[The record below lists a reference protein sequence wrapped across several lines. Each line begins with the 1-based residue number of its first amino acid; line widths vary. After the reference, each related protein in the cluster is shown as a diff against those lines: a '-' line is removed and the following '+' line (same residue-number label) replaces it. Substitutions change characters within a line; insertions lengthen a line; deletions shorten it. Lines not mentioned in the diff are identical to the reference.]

1 MEEQNPNQTPTPI
14 STNQPPQNVS
24 TTPSINQDLPI
35 NAQVNPV
42 SLNKITRPILF
53 KIIYWLA
60 LLEGSFFI
68 FNVIF
73 FTLIKIAPPFTTI
86 IMFEHLLFGIS
97 AILIFFGLRKNK
109 IWGLYSAIFMVLA
122 DLFTIVTNI
131 DGASRD
137 QGSFIMLSIEIL
149 STLYL
154 IYRFKN
160 PNAAN
165 KWF

>member
-1 MEEQNPNQTPTPI
+1 MDPNIQTQPVPPVSEQTPQQASFAPSLQNNQTPKQQP
-14 STNQPPQNVS
+14 NQ
-24 TTPSINQDLPI
+24 
-35 NAQVNPV
+35 A
-42 SLNKITRPILF
+42 KPILF
-53 KIIYWLA
+53 RIIYWLA
-60 LLEGSFFI
+60 LLEGSLFI

-73 FTLIKIAPPFTTI
+73 FTLIKITPPFTPI
-86 IMFEHLLFGIS
+86 ILLEHFLFGIT
-97 AILIFFGLRKNK
+97 AIVIFFGLRNNK

-137 QGSFIMLSIEIL
+137 QGSFIILSIEIL
-149 STLYL
+149 LTLYL